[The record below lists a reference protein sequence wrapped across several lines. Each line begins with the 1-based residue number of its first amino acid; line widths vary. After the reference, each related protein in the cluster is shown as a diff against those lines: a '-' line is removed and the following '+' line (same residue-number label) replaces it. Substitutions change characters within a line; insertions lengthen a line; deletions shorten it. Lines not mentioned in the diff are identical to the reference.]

1 MRTTLYSRLQPDVKA
16 RLEKNQPAYE
26 FTIGRLIGRL
36 EQKLFW
42 SELTIDD
49 ISNLV
54 IFSDSDMTYDR
65 PTVMHG
71 DISLIQEQNKVI

>member
-26 FTIGRLIGRL
+26 FTIKRLIGIL
-36 EQKLFW
+36 NQKLFW
-42 SELTIDD
+42 SELTIED
-49 ISNLV
+49 ISSLV

-65 PTVMHG
+65 STVMHG

>member
-16 RLEKNQPAYE
+16 RLEKNQATYE

-36 EQKLFW
+36 SQKLFW

-65 PTVMHG
+65 STVMHG
-71 DISLIQEQNKVI
+71 DISLIQEQNRVI

>member
-1 MRTTLYSRLQPDVKA
+1 MS
-16 RLEKNQPAYE
+16 
-26 FTIGRLIGRL
+26 RLIGRL

>member
-26 FTIGRLIGRL
+26 FTIKRLIGTL
-36 EQKLFW
+36 NQKLFW
-42 SELTIDD
+42 SELTIED
-49 ISNLV
+49 ISSLV
-54 IFSDSDMTYDR
+54 IFSDSDMTYTR
-65 PTVMHG
+65 SAVMHG

>member
-26 FTIGRLIGRL
+26 FTIKRLIGTL
-36 EQKLFW
+36 NQKLFW
-42 SELTIDD
+42 SELTIED
-49 ISNLV
+49 ISSLV
-54 IFSDSDMTYDR
+54 IFSDSDMKYSR
-65 PTVMHG
+65 STVMHG